1 MCISAAVASWLVPSL
16 IAAAGTGVGAV
27 QANQQS
33 KQQEGQAN
41 EAKRT
46 ALAQAQANAEKAPEL
61 LAQAGTSDAVKKRKA
76 SYGIEESIISNNLT
90 NQTSG
95 NQYWG

>member
-16 IAAAGTGVGAV
+16 VAAAGSGVAAYQGH
-27 QANQQS
+27 QQS
-33 KQQEGQAN
+33 QLNKDQAN

-46 ALAQAQANAEKAPEL
+46 ALAQSQANAEKAPEL
-61 LAQAGTSDAVKKRKA
+61 LAQAGTSDAIKRRKA
-76 SYGIEESIISNNLT
+76 SYGIEESIISNNMT